1 VDLAVKLWNVDTG
14 KATKTL
20 TGHKRDVRSVDW
32 SSDDERVVSGSR
44 DTTFR
49 VWDVESGETILG
61 PINAGIDNVDAV
73 RYSLDDKMIVTGG
86 KMGLKFWDANTGELL
101 KTFQITH
108 IMCLAWTLDGKT
120 LFVGE
125 SKIDTATW
133 TVLSKRKNLADTISL
148 SPNGRILAS
157 TIYMD
162 KIAQLWN
169 VEINQPI
176 GTPLHHERIVRSVT
190 FSADGKFL
198 ITSCQGGYIY
208 TWDVSAIVK
217 EVGLPSDILLSQVDV
232 TLQRAQKIKGTR
244 QIPPGF
250 FNDALREANLHT
262 RLSQSNGPSNFP
274 TPPSHERT
282 HGRFSSFW
290 RRFEPHRAGR
300 RDNQPRSQPLSWTR
314 NIVSGMMRRPDR
326 SDIEMREPPVVE
338 VPYAPGKP
346 RNYHVRKKKQATSSS
361 QFPNTHNTQQPS
373 AATQSTPSSLQQPPP
388 TTTASTPA
396 IVGTAG
402 TTETISHPHIT
413 GSGWRVRFV
422 GWLCCIPVQN
432 LNGQP

>member
-1 VDLAVKLWNVDTG
+1 MQVGEEWVDKERGVRTIALSPSGKTMASGNVDLAVKLWNVDTG
-14 KATKTL
+14 KVTKKL

-61 PINAGIDNVDAV
+61 PINAGIDDVDAV

-101 KTFQITH
+101 KTIQITH
-108 IMCLAWTLDGKT
+108 TMCLAWTLDGKT
-120 LFVGE
+120 LFAGE

-133 TVLSKRKNLADTISL
+133 TVLSKRKNLANTISL

-176 GTPLHHERIVRSVT
+176 GTPLHHERNVCSVT

-217 EVGLPSDILLSQVDV
+217 EVGLPSDI
-232 TLQRAQKIKGTR
+232 
-244 QIPPGF
+244 
-250 FNDALREANLHT
+250 
-262 RLSQSNGPSNFP
+262 
-274 TPPSHERT
+274 
-282 HGRFSSFW
+282 
-290 RRFEPHRAGR
+290 
-300 RDNQPRSQPLSWTR
+300 
-314 NIVSGMMRRPDR
+314 
-326 SDIEMREPPVVE
+326 
-338 VPYAPGKP
+338 
-346 RNYHVRKKKQATSSS
+346 
-361 QFPNTHNTQQPS
+361 
-373 AATQSTPSSLQQPPP
+373 
-388 TTTASTPA
+388 
-396 IVGTAG
+396 
-402 TTETISHPHIT
+402 
-413 GSGWRVRFV
+413 VRFDTFYF
-422 GWLCCIPVQN
+422 Q
-432 LNGQP
+432 